1 MVQSVF
7 DYINIY
13 FKNLENAF
21 KSHDIRIRTKSFRIH
36 NTGPEHHSG

>member
-21 KSHDIRIRTKSFRIH
+21 KSHD
-36 NTGPEHHSG
+36 HSDPD